1 MSSEYNYYSIILK
14 GCSQREK
21 LVAKLEKILLRGRM
35 AIKMALDNIPS
46 VIIYKGNVDNIVP
59 VFNAF
64 TAEYAAITILP
75 DGVPAALPI
84 AKKYRGFLDLDPKL
98 QTILSRVPENLWLGE
113 AIHRIIPASF
123 LDETG
128 ALVITSHAVYF
139 IDKPAGDTQ
148 CRWLIIPYSHFSA
161 AIETDAQHSYLS
173 IDYHDSAGQQHDIF
187 TLLPAT
193 LDSTRQAIEQAK
205 AAERYTI
212 KLKTFCPACDYIAE
226 TLLDHHTS
234 DASQCPSCGQHIKHT
249 ILA

>member
-14 GCSQREK
+14 DCSQREK
-21 LVAKLEKILLRGRM
+21 LAARLEKTLLRGRM

-46 VIIYKGNVDNIVP
+46 VIIYKGNVDNIIP

-64 TAEYAAITILP
+64 AAEYAVITVLP

-84 AKKYRGFLDLDPKL
+84 VKKYRDFLNLNPKL
-98 QTILSRVPENLWLGE
+98 QTMLTRVPENLWLGE

-139 IDKPAGDTQ
+139 IDKPAGNTQ
-148 CRWLIIPYSHFSA
+148 GRWLIIPYSHIH
-161 AIETDAQHSYLS
+161 AIETDEQHSYLS
-173 IDYHDSAGQQHDIF
+173 IHHHDNAGRQHDIF
-187 TLLPAT
+187 TLPP
-193 LDSTRQAIEQAK
+193 DSLAAARQAIEQAK

-212 KLKTFCPACDYIAE
+212 RLKTFCPACDYAAE
-226 TLLDHHTS
+226 TLLAHTS
-234 DASQCPSCGQHIKHT
+234 DAPQCPSCGHLIKRT
-249 ILA
+249 ILS